1 MQTIFRSKKI
11 HQNSKIRLFITLI
24 QPVLCYRSVTWT
36 LTQMTEKMLC
46 TFERKILKRIY
57 DPIQDKGRWHPS
69 WNSEI
74 YKFYKDLNIVDN
86 IKIRKLGWVGH
97 IIRMEDG
104 RIPKYVLNGKFHNTR
119 PVGKLRTRWEDIVQ
133 KDTS

>member
-1 MQTIFRSKKI
+1 
-11 HQNSKIRLFITLI
+11 
-24 QPVLCYRSVTWT
+24 
-36 LTQMTEKMLC
+36 MTEKMLC
-46 TFERKILKRIY
+46 TFEKKILKRIY
-57 DPIQDKGRWHPS
+57 DPIQDKGRWHSS

-74 YKFYKDLNIVDN
+74 YNFYKDLNIVDN

-97 IIRMEDG
+97 IIRMKDG
-104 RIPKYVLNGKFHNTR
+104 RIPKYVLNGKFHNIR